1 MSCGRVARDQEI
13 ASTGSTLELTPP
25 RPRYRHVGALRCKTR
40 AVLRL
45 RATDTSVVLSRA
57 ELDRA
62 LYPLMEF
69 LPTSKINVRNGPG
82 LQIIVRDRS
91 PADLMPA
98 ILEAVE
104 RTVGCA
110 MVVDDG
116 GE

>member
-1 MSCGRVARDQEI
+1 MNRG
-13 ASTGSTLELTPP
+13 GSSREGVICAPAVP
-25 RPRYRHVGALRCKTR
+25 RNLRRRSIGYRHVGALRCKTR

-69 LPTSKINVRNGPG
+69 LPTSKIKVRNGPG

-98 ILEAVE
+98 ILQAVE